1 MKDNKK
7 TVKKDL
13 IIILSVCISVAIL
26 MVALKTMN
34 ANVDLTVVGRYIV
47 VVCTAVCI
55 ILFARK
61 IQRTK
66 TVQKIDVINGI
77 TILLLIYAIFKID

>member
-1 MKDNKK
+1 MNGRKK
-7 TVKKDL
+7 SKMDFL
-13 IIILSVCISVAIL
+13 IIFMVLVG
-26 MVALKTMN
+26 VALFMIVLETMN

-66 TVQKIDVINGI
+66 AVQKIDVINGI
-77 TILLLIYAIFKID
+77 TILLLIYAIFKIE